1 MEYLFGSIIFLFGA
15 AIGSFVTVV
24 ANRYNTGLSF
34 WRGRSFC
41 FSCNTELTRADL
53 VPIFSFLFLRG
64 KCRYCNDKIPKE
76 TIFVELLT
84 GILSVL
90 AALKSG
96 LFNSFII
103 HDSSF
108 IIQSN
113 FSWILATHYLV
124 LTAIFAIILLIS
136 IYDLKHFII
145 PDAFL
150 LTFLFLS
157 FLHNSY
163 LIILNS
169 LSLNSYLL
177 SLASGVV
184 LTLPFLLIFLIS
196 RGRWLGFGDVKY
208 IAVIGFFLGIIQ
220 GVSAVILAFW
230 IGAVFSIGV
239 LLLKKIKSH
248 IDLPM
253 LPNNLTI
260 KSEIP
265 FGPFLSVGIL
275 ISFYFGLDLFQIE
288 SLLNVF

>member
-1 MEYLFGSIIFLFGA
+1 MEYLFGTTIFLFGA
-15 AIGSFVTVV
+15 AIGSFVCVV

-76 TIFVELLT
+76 TIFVEFLM
-84 GILSVL
+84 GFLSVV
-90 AALKSG
+90 AFWKSG
-96 LFNSFII
+96 LVSSLELGAGSLEAGVSYLII
-103 HDSSF
+103 TS
-108 IIQSN
+108 
-113 FSWILATHYLV
+113 V
-124 LTAIFAIILLIS
+124 FAVILLIS

-145 PDAFL
+145 PD
-150 LTFLFLS
+150 S
-157 FLHNSY
+157 FLISFFVLALLYNSQF
-163 LIILNS
+163 IILNS
-169 LSLNSYLL
+169 LSPTSKLLAL
-177 SLASGVV
+177 SLSGIA

-230 IGAVFSIGV
+230 IGAVFSIGL

-248 IDLPM
+248 IDLPI
-253 LPNNLTI
+253 LANNLTI